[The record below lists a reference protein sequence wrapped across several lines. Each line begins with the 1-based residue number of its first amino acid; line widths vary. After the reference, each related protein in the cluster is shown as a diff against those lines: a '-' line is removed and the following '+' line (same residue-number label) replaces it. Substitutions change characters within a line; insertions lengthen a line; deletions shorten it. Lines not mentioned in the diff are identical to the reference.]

1 MEKYEQ
7 RKLERWNQ
15 RQKLYIWRLKK
26 NKEAKFHRRN
36 LNGKTE
42 KNELTREIKGVWKS

>member
-1 MEKYEQ
+1 MKSKTKTIY
-7 RKLERWNQ
+7 LTS
-15 RQKLYIWRLKK
+15 KK
-26 NKEAKFHRRN
+26 KKEAKFHRRN